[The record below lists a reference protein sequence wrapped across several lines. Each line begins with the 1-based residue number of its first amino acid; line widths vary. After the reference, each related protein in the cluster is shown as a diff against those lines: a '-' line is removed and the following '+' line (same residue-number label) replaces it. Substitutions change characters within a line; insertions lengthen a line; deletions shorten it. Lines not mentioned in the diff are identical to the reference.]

1 MIERRD
7 YYRIETVGRVALRRV
22 TPEQEN
28 EARLRVRARSVPNV
42 MGVAGVDEGWSYG
55 EDRAQLELLH
65 RIAISL
71 HRIEHRIEEL
81 THRGVANADFPP
93 YSEIMPLSLSG
104 SGVSGAFDLAPE
116 AGALVEASI
125 DLVDAGLPLVPV
137 LASIARI
144 VDDPKIIGL
153 HFEEIMPTDRERI
166 VQFAIRMQSLSLRR
180 REKEEAE

>member
-7 YYRIETVGRVALRRV
+7 YYRIDTVGRVALR
-22 TPEQEN
+22 PIDADQEN

-42 MGVAGVDEGWSYG
+42 MGVAGVDESWSYG

-81 THRGVANADFPP
+81 SQQGAANASLPA
-93 YSEIMPLSLSG
+93 YSTILPLSLSG
-104 SGVSGAFDLAPE
+104 SGISGAFDLPAE
-116 AGALVEASI
+116 TGSLVEASV
-125 DLVDAGLPLVPV
+125 DLVDAGLPLIPV
-137 LASIARI
+137 LASIART
-144 VDDPKIIGL
+144 VEDPKTIGL

-166 VQFAIRMQSLSLRR
+166 VQFAIRMQSLALRQ